1 MLEMLLTRT
10 LHGCLST
17 ETGSWEGSNRE
28 THPTL
33 SFYPWAEWKWLTKAE
48 ALAECWFQFPCVWGG
63 SFHSTEQSSATAARF
78 PTTQLWHLE
87 MMSDP
92 TGAGLRPT
100 RPLPSDANPK
110 SRFSPCFGPICYRSK
125 DPMIP
130 SLGLINW
137 LGGSQNSG
145 KHFMVGLWM
154 MQGVGSRTFPE
165 TQIWGC
171 SSPSWAS
178 YLQLCPP
185 PPRPENSTNCRR
197 RWYSTRVFIERV
209 HI

>member
-33 SFYPWAEWKWLTKAE
+33 SFYPWAEWKWLTEAE

-100 RPLPSDANPK
+100 RLPPFTCQPQVQVFPMLWANLLQIQGSHDPLLRFDKLARGLTEFRKTFYGGPLNDA
-110 SRFSPCFGPICYRSK
+110 
-125 DPMIP
+125 
-130 SLGLINW
+130 
-137 LGGSQNSG
+137 GGW
-145 KHFMVGLWM
+145 F
-154 MQGVGSRTFPE
+154 
-165 TQIWGC
+165 
-171 SSPSWAS
+171 
-178 YLQLCPP
+178 
-185 PPRPENSTNCRR
+185 
-197 RWYSTRVFIERV
+197 
-209 HI
+209 